1 MDLNDRKINSSA
13 LGSSESGFLS
23 AITCQVIRLPEV
35 QRITGLSKSTI
46 YAKMD
51 SCSPYHDPDWPKKV
65 SLGPRSVGWY
75 RHEVIE
81 WVESR
86 STSAAW
92 GA

>member
-1 MDLNDRKINSSA
+1 MHKFKYSS
-13 LGSSESGFLS
+13 LQQRVEDVQIIRRGVVESL
-23 AITCQVIRLPEV
+23 
-35 QRITGLSKSTI
+35 TGLSRSTI

-51 SCSPYHDPDWPKKV
+51 PSSPYFDETWPKKV

-86 STSAAW
+86 STFAAW

>member
-1 MDLNDRKINSSA
+1 MHKFKYSSLQQRA
-13 LGSSESGFLS
+13 K
-23 AITCQVIRLPEV
+23 EV
-35 QRITGLSKSTI
+35 QIIRRGVVESLTGLSRSTI

-51 SCSPYHDPDWPKKV
+51 PNSPYFDETWPKKV

-86 STSAAW
+86 STFAAW